1 MENTNTENGKKVRK
15 PRLPKLQRKFVNV
28 QEMLQEIQ
36 EDVAL
41 ALKDAKTSKKIDPK
55 NFDFSHLSYSELLD
69 IQVKLGSAIVAK
81 SKEVGK

>member
-1 MENTNTENGKKVRK
+1 MENENTENGKKVRK

-28 QEMLQEIQ
+28 QDMLQEIQ

-41 ALKDAKTSKKIDPK
+41 ALKDAKTSRNIDPK
-55 NFDFSHLSYSELLD
+55 DFDFTELSYAELLD
-69 IQVKLGSAIVAK
+69 IQIKLGAAIVAK